1 MTKST
6 KTQPEYIEKI
16 VPDTSI
22 IIDGVLSEEIKAR
35 QIKTD
40 EIIIHEAVLAELEH
54 QANLGKASG
63 FLGLDEIKK
72 LRELAAE
79 HEFKISFLGTR
90 PSAGAIRYAKLGEI
104 DAMIRNLAWELGAT
118 LITADKTQ
126 ARVADARGIDV
137 KLIIK
142 EKAEPRIKLEQF
154 FDEQTMSIHLRE
166 NLQPYA
172 KKGKPGKWQ
181 FVQIRKE
188 ILTQKD
194 MREIA
199 KEIIEEARLREDG
212 FIEIEREG
220 STIIQ
225 LGALRIV
232 ITKPP
237 FADGWEITA
246 VRPIKQLSL
255 KDYKLSKKL
264 TERLEKAE
272 GILIAGAPGHGK
284 TTFAQALATFYAKMD
299 KVVKTVEAPRDLQL
313 GPKITQYAISHGS
326 LEEIHDILLLSR
338 PDYTIFDEIRNTRD
352 FRLFADMRLTGIGMV
367 GVVHAT
373 QPIDAIQRFIGRIEL
388 GMIPHII
395 DTVIFIKDG
404 KVDKVYSLTMT
415 VKVPSGMT
423 EADLARPVV
432 LVSDF
437 ETGKPEYEI
446 YTYGE
451 ETVIVPMQETKTSM
465 QQLAAKAIED
475 YFKKYSP
482 KIKAELIGSNRAI
495 VYVPEK
501 IIPRV
506 IGKKGKEIERIEKE
520 LGIKIDIQELVQP
533 KRILKSIKFEVDFS
547 KTDIIFYLE
556 KSMRNKEIAIYSGD
570 ELITSVFASK
580 KATIR
585 IKRTSQIGKEIESA
599 INKGKIRLVQK

>member
-1 MTKST
+1 MPKQ
-6 KTQPEYIEKI
+6 KQKPEQIEKI

-22 IIDGVLSEEIKAR
+22 IIDAILSEQIKNNEIK
-35 QIKTD
+35 TE

-63 FLGLDEIKK
+63 FLGLDEIKT
-72 LRELAAE
+72 LRELAEE
-79 HEFKISFLGTR
+79 HEFKISFLGSR
-90 PSAGAIRYAKLGEI
+90 PSAATIRYAKLGEI
-104 DAMIRNLAWELGAT
+104 DAMIRHLAWEMGAT

-126 ARVADARGIDV
+126 ARVAEARGIPV
-137 KLIIK
+137 KLIVR
-142 EKAEPRIKLEQF
+142 ERAEPKIKVESF
-154 FDEQTMSIHLRE
+154 FDEKTMSIHLRE
-166 NLQPYA
+166 ELPPFA
-172 KKGKPGKWQ
+172 KKGKPGKWE
-181 FVQIRKE
+181 FVKLSNKA
-188 ILTQKD
+188 LTQKELK
-194 MREIA
+194 EIA
-199 KEIIEEARLREDG
+199 KEIIEEARLRDDG

-220 STIIQ
+220 STIVQ

-246 VRPIKQLSL
+246 VKPIKQLNL
-255 KDYKLSKKL
+255 NDYKLSKKL
-264 TERLEKAE
+264 VERLEKAE

-284 TTFAQALATFYAKMD
+284 TTFAQALATFYANKN

-404 KVDKVYSLTMT
+404 TVNKVYSITMT

-423 EADLARPVV
+423 ESDLARPVV
-432 LVSDF
+432 IVSDF
-437 ETGKPEYEI
+437 ETAKPEYEI

-451 ETVIVPMQETKTSM
+451 ETVIVPIQETRTSM

-482 KIKAELIGSNRAI
+482 KIKAELISQNKAI

-501 IIPRV
+501 LIPRI
-506 IGKKGKEIERIEKE
+506 IGKKGKEVRLKRDGGKIDAITGATISSRAVADGVFEGIEKY
-520 LGIKIDIQELVQP
+520 K
-533 KRILKSIKFEVDFS
+533 K
-547 KTDIIFYLE
+547 YLSNE
-556 KSMRNKEIAIYSGD
+556 N
-570 ELITSVFASK
+570 
-580 KATIR
+580 
-585 IKRTSQIGKEIESA
+585 Q
-599 INKGKIRLVQK
+599 